1 MCLNGL
7 VTKYHAVRDQL
18 LDRLESMAA
27 GDQFPPER
35 DLAQEIGVS
44 RMTLR
49 RAIDE
54 LVARG
59 AVRRR
64 HGSGVFA
71 MGPKLDQALVAS
83 SFTED
88 MRARGLKPGAHTL
101 EFEIC
106 QAGARVQ
113 RQLQLSEGE
122 EIVAITRLRLADD
135 EPIALE
141 ELNVP
146 RRLLPELRA
155 DDLENRSF
163 YELLQEQHGLE
174 IAHSVQTIEPTVVDA
189 EEAKHLDVPLHTPA
203 LLFERTSRSPEGAP
217 IEFVR
222 SVYRGDRYKIRTELT
237 VPPSQPQQE
246 KRGQSQEAP

>member
-1 MCLNGL
+1 M
-7 VTKYHAVRDQL
+7 TKYHAARDQL
-18 LDRLESMAA
+18 LDRLDGMTA

-35 DLAQEIGVS
+35 DLAQELGVS

-71 MGPKLDQALVAS
+71 LGPKLDQALIAN

-88 MRARGLKPGAHTL
+88 MRARGLTPGARTL
-101 EFEIC
+101 SFEVSP
-106 QAGARVQ
+106 AGSRIR
-113 RQLQLSEGE
+113 RQLHLREGA
-122 EIVAITRLRLADD
+122 EIVAISRLRLADD

-141 ELNVP
+141 DLNVP
-146 RRLLPELRA
+146 RALLPDLRA
-155 DDLENRSF
+155 EHLEDRSF
-163 YELLQEQHGLE
+163 YELLREQHG
-174 IAHSVQTIEPTVVDA
+174 IHVAHSVQTIEPTVLDD
-189 EEAKHLDVPLHTPA
+189 EEAGHLDVPVHTPA
-203 LLFERTSRSPEGAP
+203 LLFERTSRSADGTL

-237 VPPSQPQQE
+237 VPSTPDRGTQQDTQQGTADG
-246 KRGQSQEAP
+246 RRP

>member
-1 MCLNGL
+1 MGG
-7 VTKYHAVRDQL
+7 VTKYHEVRDLL
-18 LDRLESMAA
+18 LDRLDEMGA

-35 DLAQEIGVS
+35 DLAQELGVS

-54 LVARG
+54 LVTRG

-71 MGPKLDQALVAS
+71 LGPKLDQSLMAS

-88 MRARGLKPGAHTL
+88 MRARGLRPGARPL
-101 EFEIC
+101 AFEV
-106 QAGARVQ
+106 APVGARIG
-113 RQLQLSEGE
+113 RHLR
-122 EIVAITRLRLADD
+122 VAETDEVAKVTRLRLADD

-146 RRLLPELRA
+146 RRLMPDLKAA
-155 DDLENRSF
+155 DLADSSF
-163 YELLQEQHGLE
+163 YDLLRERCG
-174 IAHSVQTIEPTVVDA
+174 IVVARSVQTIEPTFLD
-189 EEAKHLDVPLHTPA
+189 EREARDLEVPVRTPA
-203 LLFERTSRSPEGAP
+203 LLFERTSWSVDDVP

-237 VPPSQPQQE
+237 VPAVPA
-246 KRGQSQEAP
+246 GAPV

>member
-1 MCLNGL
+1 M
-7 VTKYHAVRDQL
+7 TKYHAVRDRL
-18 LDRLESMAA
+18 LDRLDTMSA

-35 DLAQEIGVS
+35 DLARELGVS

-71 MGPKLDQALVAS
+71 LGPKLDQALIAS

-88 MRARGLKPGAHTL
+88 MRARGLTPGARIL
-101 EFEIC
+101 DFERSP
-106 QAGARVQ
+106 AGARIR
-113 RQLQLSEGE
+113 RQLQLAEGE
-122 EIVAITRLRLADD
+122 EIFTVSRLRLADE

-141 ELNVP
+141 ELNLP
-146 RRLLPELRA
+146 CTLLPDLRA
-155 DDLENRSF
+155 EDLENRSF
-163 YELLQEQHGLE
+163 YELLLQHD
-174 IAHSVQTIEPTVVDA
+174 IQVANSVQTIEPTVLDA
-189 EEAKHLDVPLHTPA
+189 QEASSLGVPLHAPA
-203 LLFERTSRSPEGAP
+203 LLFERTSRSAEGAP

-237 VPPSQPQQE
+237 APSTQDQRQD
-246 KRGQSQEAP
+246 KSRT